1 MTTAKYL
8 LLVKYRH
15 GCIYIAATFS
25 ITSFHYGIYSGLT
38 LLHQI
43 IIKYKGFALKQS
55 LAIEF
60 QWHVGNSVLF
70 SFSEKRT
77 CLYTISFY
85 YLVPILVC
93 DQKPEETQIS

>member
-8 LLVKYRH
+8 LLVKFRH
-15 GCIYIAATFS
+15 GCILLYIAATFS

-60 QWHVGNSVLF
+60 Q
-70 SFSEKRT
+70 
-77 CLYTISFY
+77 
-85 YLVPILVC
+85 
-93 DQKPEETQIS
+93 